1 MYLLLIVVLL
11 HQTVC
16 STDFESSES
25 ELVVDFESNLD
36 SLNLKSIFDQAE
48 SDLAKKDTEQFASG
62 LTSKRFHRKRENALT
77 KEMTQRNKLF
87 RQIRTNLESQG
98 IISESAEMVA
108 KKAIKSHFQ
117 DRKRS
122 LLADHCDGD
131 FDYDCDSSL
140 EFRSFDGTCNNL
152 DKPYAGAAGKIPST
166 RTF

>member
-1 MYLLLIVVLL
+1 M
-11 HQTVC
+11 
-16 STDFESSES
+16 
-25 ELVVDFESNLD
+25 
-36 SLNLKSIFDQAE
+36 
-48 SDLAKKDTEQFASG
+48 
-62 LTSKRFHRKRENALT
+62 
-77 KEMTQRNKLF
+77 
-87 RQIRTNLESQG
+87 ESQG

-152 DKPYAGAAGKIPST
+152 DKPYAGAAGKIQKKFQIFGTLIPPKTSGS
-166 RTF
+166 